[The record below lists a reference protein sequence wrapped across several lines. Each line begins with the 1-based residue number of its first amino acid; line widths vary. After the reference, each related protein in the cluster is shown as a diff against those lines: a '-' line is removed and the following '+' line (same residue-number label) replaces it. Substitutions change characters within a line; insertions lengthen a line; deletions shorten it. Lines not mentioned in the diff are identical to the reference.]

1 MLPLLKKT
9 GVCWVPVLLGPD
21 VFECKSTLT
30 FDLAGKSGLEFL
42 EDVVDDE
49 GPQTTSLR
57 MLIKLLV
64 MLCRPAGPL
73 AWIPSKL

>member
-9 GVCWVPVLLGPD
+9 GVCWVPLLLGPD

-30 FDLAGKSGLEFL
+30 FDLAGEVLE
-42 EDVVDDE
+42 EAGDDE

-73 AWIPSKL
+73 VWIPSKL